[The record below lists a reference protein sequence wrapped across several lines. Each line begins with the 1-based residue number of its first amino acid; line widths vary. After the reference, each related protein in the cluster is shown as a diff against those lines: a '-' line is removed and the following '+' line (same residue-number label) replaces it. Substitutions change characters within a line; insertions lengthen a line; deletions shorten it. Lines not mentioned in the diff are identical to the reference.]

1 MDNNTII
8 AMLKQTLDP
17 NLRGVAEQELAK
29 VQKIIGF
36 SPALLQIIMTETLE
50 LPVRQAGVIYLKNLV
65 STSWVQRE
73 YDAKAGEEVPFSVH
87 EQDKGM
93 LRENLVPA
101 IVQAQ
106 DVLRVQLAICISII
120 TKVDYP
126 HRWTDVVDKISI
138 YLGNPEPQYWPGA
151 LLALYQMVKNYEY
164 KKKEERA
171 PLYDA
176 MNLLFPQ
183 LYAVITKCAGDPSQ
197 EAAEIRKQI
206 LKIFF
211 ALMQYIL
218 PLELLNNDFFT
229 KWMET
234 FNGILM
240 SEIPE
245 SVAAIEEEERPAVI
259 WWKEKKWVLH
269 ILTRL
274 FERYGSP
281 GNVLAEYKAFSEW
294 YIKTFSNGIM
304 TSIMKLLESYSNN
317 VYISP
322 RVMQQALNYVNT
334 GVSHSI
340 TWKLIKP
347 HLAQV
352 MKTIIFPLMSYSQED
367 AELWETDPYEYI
379 RVKFDIFEDFVSP
392 VTAAQTLLHS
402 ICKKRKDALAQT
414 MEFLLSVLQNPQST
428 PSQRDGGL
436 HMIGTMAD
444 ILLKKKNY
452 KESMEQFL
460 VSFVFPAFQS
470 PQGHLRARACWMLH
484 YFADVKYNNHN
495 ILGQAF
501 SLTITSLLE
510 DKEVP
515 VKVEAAIAIQMMLSS
530 QGDAA
535 KKFVQP
541 QIGDITMQLLQIIRD
556 TENDDLTSVMQKIVC
571 TYTEELIPLAE
582 KICNHLVDTFAK
594 VRRYLF
600 LSVSC
605 SFFTQMFSSRSWK
618 VASRATRK
626 PSRPWDS
633 STRWRPSS
641 PSWSLNR
648 GSTKPSSPSSSKP
661 CITSLPTPSSSSTR
675 KH

>member
-1 MDNNTII
+1 MII
-8 AMLKQTLDP
+8 GLLKQTLDP
-17 NLRGVAEQELAK
+17 NCREMAEKELEK
-29 VQKIIGF
+29 IQKIIGF
-36 SPALLQIIMTETLE
+36 CPSLLQILMTDTLE
-50 LPVRQAGVIYLKNLV
+50 LPIRQAGVIYFKNLI
-65 STSWVQRE
+65 SSSWVMRE
-73 YDAKAGEEVPFSVH
+73 YDVKAGEPVPFSIH
-87 EQDKGM
+87 EQDKAM
-93 LRENLVPA
+93 IRESLVQA
-101 IVQAQ
+101 IVQSQ
-106 DVLRVQLAICISII
+106 DVLRIQLAICISII

-126 HRWTDVVDKISI
+126 GRWTDVIDKIS
-138 YLGNPEPQYWPGA
+138 LNLANPEPQFWPGA
-151 LLALYQMVKNYEY
+151 LLALYQLVKNYEY
-164 KKKEERA
+164 KKKEDRG

-183 LYAVITKCAGDPSQ
+183 IYTILTKCVGDGSA

-218 PLELLNNDFFT
+218 PLELLNNEFFT
-229 KWMET
+229 KWMEA
-234 FNGILM
+234 FNTIMM
-240 SEIPE
+240 SEIPA
-245 SVAAIEEEERPAVI
+245 SVAEIEEEERPAVI

-281 GNVLAEYKAFSEW
+281 GNVLAEYKTFSEW

-304 TSIMKLLESYSNN
+304 NSIMKLLESYSNN

-340 TWKLIKP
+340 TWKIIKP

-352 MKTIIFPLMSYSQED
+352 MKTIIFPLMSYTKED

-379 RVKFDIFEDFVSP
+379 RIKFDIFEDFVSP

-414 MEFLLSVLQNPQST
+414 MEFLLGVLQNPQAT
-428 PSQRDGGL
+428 PSQRDGAL

-495 ILGQAF
+495 ILGTAF
-501 SLTITSLLE
+501 NMTINSLLTDE
-510 DKEVP
+510 EVP

-530 QGDAA
+530 QGAAA

-541 QIGDITMQLLQIIRD
+541 QIGEITMQLLQIIRD

-571 TYTEELIPLAE
+571 TYTQELIPLAE
-582 KICNHLVDTFAK
+582 KICNHLVDTFAQ
-594 VRRYLF
+594 V
-600 LSVSC
+600 
-605 SFFTQMFSSRSWK
+605 
-618 VASRATRK
+618 
-626 PSRPWDS
+626 
-633 STRWRPSS
+633 
-641 PSWSLNR
+641 
-648 GSTKPSSPSSSKP
+648 
-661 CITSLPTPSSSSTR
+661 
-675 KH
+675 